1 MMALQ
6 QDDLFFIC
14 LSFSSFADIN
24 LFWHDLQTGKVLKR
38 FGSLFCKNNILTPN
52 KFMRFMFN
60 QPFSK
65 TSRFH
70 FMELEYLLVEM
81 QGHL

>member
-24 LFWHDLQTGKVLKR
+24 LFWLDLQTGKVLKR
-38 FGSLFCKNNILTPN
+38 FGSLFGKNNHPN
-52 KFMRFMFN
+52 
-60 QPFSK
+60 
-65 TSRFH
+65 T
-70 FMELEYLLVEM
+70 E
-81 QGHL
+81 

>member
-38 FGSLFCKNNILTPN
+38 FGSLFWKNNHPN
-52 KFMRFMFN
+52 
-60 QPFSK
+60 
-65 TSRFH
+65 T
-70 FMELEYLLVEM
+70 E
-81 QGHL
+81 